1 MLLFDSFSRTAM
13 LNSIISRLKTKH
25 RFNKNNYNI
34 KVNDT
39 VEQPWCRRILKN
51 LAIQSADYFCYRF
64 GPGQPRASTTVDQT
78 QADWR
83 TSTTDACAGVTVQ

>member
-25 RFNKNNYNI
+25 RFNKNNYNL

-39 VEQPWCRRILKN
+39 VEDIIF
-51 LAIQSADYFCYRF
+51 LAAH
-64 GPGQPRASTTVDQT
+64 
-78 QADWR
+78 
-83 TSTTDACAGVTVQ
+83 TSNIVFV